1 MAKASRADLDAAHAL
16 DRAFES
22 LLRYR
27 HEPAEQDGE
36 ESEQRFDI
44 DDPASCRR
52 VVERL
57 LAIAKR
63 GSLMRV
69 VMGLDVLLD
78 PRNEIVDP
86 DLDYLAPHP
95 KAVAAFAAAAA
106 NASGTDT
113 SHSAAGDARSEDGSA
128 AQRAEPDPEVLR
140 VRAPAGA
147 PAGGEQAG
155 GRLGAGDGGEAAAGA
170 GAVGGPAEAARGE
183 GLPLSRG
190 PVGAKQTTP
199 DEVAG
204 TPATSDD
211 RGGPDDGAP
220 PAPPAVEAGGG
231 GVFGLDLVAHL
242 HRQRDF
248 SLRTFGP
255 GPRSAG
261 VVDHIRKELIEIEAA
276 PSDLAE
282 WIDVVI
288 LAFDGAWRIGATP
301 EQIVAALQ
309 AKQAKNEARTWPDWR
324 KADPSKAIEHDRS
337 QDAGG
342 GV

>member
-1 MAKASRADLDAAHAL
+1 MDFFNGIGCCAK
-16 DRAFES
+16 
-22 LLRYR
+22 
-27 HEPAEQDGE
+27 
-36 ESEQRFDI
+36 
-44 DDPASCRR
+44 CNRR
-52 VVERL
+52 VCDE
-57 LAIAKR
+57 INKR
-63 GSLMRV
+63 DAQL
-69 VMGLDVLLD
+69 
-78 PRNEIVDP
+78 
-86 DLDYLAPHP
+86 
-95 KAVAAFAAAAA
+95 AAA
-106 NASGTDT
+106 NAQRDELLREAKHAEAFVWGEEGVAMLERKVPSQEWVREFHNRRDALRLAIANAERAQGQGGAVSGTDS
-113 SHSAAGDARSEDGSA
+113 SHSAASAARSEDGSA
-128 AQRAEPDPEVLR
+128 EQRAEPDPEVLR

-170 GAVGGPAEAARGE
+170 GAVGGSAEAARGE
-183 GLPLSRG
+183 GLPLPSG
-190 PVGAKQTTP
+190 PVGENQAIP

-242 HRQRDF
+242 YRQRDF

-255 GPRSAG
+255 GLRSAG

-301 EQIVAALQ
+301 EQIVAALR
-309 AKQAKNEARTWPDWR
+309 AKQAKNEARSWPDWR

-342 GV
+342 GA